1 MRMRRRGVRD
11 AMAHVDDR
19 GSVTAEFAIIL
30 PVVMVLALALLSLT
44 RAVIV
49 ALDCQDAARAA
60 AREIVVA
67 ADAADPVAVART
79 VVGNVSVELSD
90 REDRVEVRTR
100 CPVAP
105 GPLDLLP
112 IAVNG
117 YAVGIKQR

>member
-1 MRMRRRGVRD
+1 MRIRRRGVRE
-11 AMAHVDDR
+11 AITAADDR

-67 ADAADPVAVART
+67 ADSADPAAAARAVAD
-79 VVGNVSVELSD
+79 GVSVTLTD
-90 REDRVEVRTR
+90 RGDRVEVRTR

-112 IAVNG
+112 FAVDG
-117 YAVGIKQR
+117 YAVGIRQR